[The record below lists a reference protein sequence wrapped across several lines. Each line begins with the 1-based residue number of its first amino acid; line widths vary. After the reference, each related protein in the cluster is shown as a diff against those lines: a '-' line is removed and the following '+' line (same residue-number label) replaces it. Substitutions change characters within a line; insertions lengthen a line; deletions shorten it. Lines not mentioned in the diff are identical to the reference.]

1 MTPEGRA
8 RRAQSYPRPS
18 LPLALRTAGRS
29 HERREEILS
38 SLLSLSRGGK
48 RKRVLWREGEHSGAF
63 FKILHCIQDH
73 KWNAKQGGG
82 ERLGLGLPIPIGPHK
97 GTGAVERFHIAEPK
111 GSTSVRDR
119 SMSRRLVPAALKST
133 YALFPVH

>member
-1 MTPEGRA
+1 MTPA
-8 RRAQSYPRPS
+8 D
-18 LPLALRTAGRS
+18 LN
-29 HERREEILS
+29 LS
-38 SLLSLSRGGK
+38 TPGANLLSVLPPRRRTGARVEPFLSGVTAVERKKRLRSRNIRAGGT
-48 RKRVLWREGEHSGAF
+48 
-63 FKILHCIQDH
+63 DH

-82 ERLGLGLPIPIGPHK
+82 ERLGLGLPIPIGPPK

-133 YALFPVH
+133 YALFPVHF

>member
-18 LPLALRTAGRS
+18 LPLALRTAVHS
-29 HERREEILS
+29 IIRRT
-38 SLLSLSRGGK
+38 SLSG
-48 RKRVLWREGEHSGAF
+48 
-63 FKILHCIQDH
+63 IQDH

-111 GSTSVRDR
+111 GSTPVRDR

-133 YALFPVH
+133 YALSPVH

>member
-1 MTPEGRA
+1 MKEDNP
-8 RRAQSYPRPS
+8 PF
-18 LPLALRTAGRS
+18 
-29 HERREEILS
+29 
-38 SLLSLSRGGK
+38 LLFL
-48 RKRVLWREGEHSGAF
+48 EGEDSGAF
-63 FKILHCIQDH
+63 LKILHCIQDH
-73 KWNAKQGGG
+73 KLNAKQGGG